1 MRNVNE
7 GIECPA
13 EIDVCMYVIIIMIGT
28 IFFSEESL
36 LLVACF
42 YYHIWYPT
50 SMLLFDSG
58 DHVAVRDVQ

>member
-7 GIECPA
+7 GIECHR
-13 EIDVCMYVIIIMIGT
+13 DRCMYVIIMIGT
-28 IFFSEESL
+28 IVFSEEQL

-42 YYHIWYPT
+42 YYRIWYTT